1 MTLLYFFWKK
11 FIQSVILDAVNFW
24 GLTWEPLELND
35 QGNSEKLKFVFEN
48 EEWVVLRHN
57 GPNIGFRGK
66 DDVKIIEVNFSF
78 FLPLLLLKIFDLF
91 LSFKFIYYLQLQS
104 N

>member
-1 MTLLYFFWKK
+1 M
-11 FIQSVILDAVNFW
+11 ILDVVNFW

-66 DDVKIIEVNFSF
+66 DDVKIIEANLNFTA
-78 FLPLLLLKIFDLF
+78 LKIFDLF
-91 LSFKFIYYLQLQS
+91 LSFRFIYLLKTA
-104 N
+104 

>member
-1 MTLLYFFWKK
+1 M
-11 FIQSVILDAVNFW
+11 ILDAVNFW

-66 DDVKIIEVNFSF
+66 YDVKIIEANLF
-78 FLPLLLLKIFDLF
+78 FFLLLLKLRLREVAEVDRNLTEKIWF
-91 LSFKFIYYLQLQS
+91 
-104 N
+104 